1 MQKKEG
7 NLPLASSLTHK
18 VDPAHKLGGNKQV
31 GFLCFPHPLR
41 TLKSEEI
48 QAPRLKLFVIS
59 SRHHMFSPDA
69 ASLSPIVLDNFH
81 VSPVFWSETNNTNKQ
96 DGPPFVASYFRFT
109 IQAHTLSL
117 FHFSEV
123 LPGTPS
129 RRWLDSPECAPLCP
143 AVYLLRSGIRQFFLF
158 RFHTERERGRGGRG
172 GRRETA
178 REGQW
183 QRDAA

>member
-1 MQKKEG
+1 
-7 NLPLASSLTHK
+7 
-18 VDPAHKLGGNKQV
+18 
-31 GFLCFPHPLR
+31 
-41 TLKSEEI
+41 
-48 QAPRLKLFVIS
+48 
-59 SRHHMFSPDA
+59 MFSPDA
-69 ASLSPIVLDNFH
+69 ASLPPIVLDKFH

-96 DGPPFVASYFRFT
+96 DGPPFVVSYFRFT

-158 RFHTERERGRGGRG
+158 RFHTEREREDEEDGEDGEGGERLRARGNGSVMP
-172 GRRETA
+172 RETVKT
-178 REGQW
+178 RERIAGY
-183 QRDAA
+183 